1 MKFLTTLAVVLICYS
16 LFAALYN
23 NTVVKNA
30 QSHGKTTKKMANSM
44 LLWILPVIFLVVSR
58 FLTIIPAQEC
68 GVVITPSGVKQ
79 HTYYTGWHIIYP
91 WYNVQTM
98 DKTEQVYTCA
108 KRSDISRSDPDYK
121 SYKADA
127 TQSETVWTP
136 TIDGIK
142 MGFDISASWRIDPE
156 FAWWIYDNVSE
167 TDGKENGRFY
177 WLEENVI
184 KPKLK
189 SALALTTSKYTPI
202 QVYSTSREEIQAIV
216 LERMK
221 KDIQSYHLILDQIDI
236 REVYYNSDYETALN
250 QKKLEEQKALTL
262 VEVTKQKEELKKQAE
277 IDKDI
282 QILTAEGEAEAL
294 KIKGA
299 SVSSNPKIVQLEWIS
314 KWDGKLP
321 EIMTG
326 DGNGLLLNLD
336 K

>member
-1 MKFLTTLAVVLICYS
+1 MKYLNIIAIVLICYS

-23 NTVVKNA
+23 NTVVKSEQNK
-30 QSHGKTTKKMANSM
+30 GKTTKKMTNS
-44 LLWILPVIFLVVSR
+44 LFLWLIPVIYFAVSS

-68 GVVITPSGVKQ
+68 GVVITPSGVKHQ
-79 HTYYTGWHIIYP
+79 TYYTGWHFILP

-108 KRSDISRSDPDYK
+108 KRTDVSRNDPNYK
-121 SYKADA
+121 AYKADA

-156 FAWWIYDNVSE
+156 YAWWIYDNVSE

-221 KDIQSYHLILDQIDI
+221 NDIQSYHLILDQIDI

-277 IDKDI
+277 IEKGI
-282 QILTAEGEAEAL
+282 QILNAEGEAEAL

-299 SVSSNPKIVQLEWIS
+299 SVSSNPKIVQLEWIQ

-326 DGNGLLLNLD
+326 DGGGLLLNLE

>member
-1 MKFLTTLAVVLICYS
+1 MKYLNIIAVILICYS
-16 LFAALYN
+16 LFAAFYN
-23 NTVVKNA
+23 NTVVKSQQNK
-30 QSHGKTTKKMANSM
+30 GKSAKKLSNSM
-44 LLWILPVIFLVVSR
+44 FLWIIPVIFLVVTR

-79 HTYYTGWHIIYP
+79 HTYYTGWHFIYP
-91 WYNVQTM
+91 WYTVQTM

-108 KRSDISRSDPDYK
+108 KRTDVSRSDPNYK

-127 TQSETVWTP
+127 TQAETVWTP

-156 FAWWIYDNVSE
+156 YAWWIYDNVSE

-202 QVYSTSREEIQAIV
+202 QVYSTSREEIQAFV

-221 KDIQSYHLILDQIDI
+221 NDIKSYHLILDQIDI
-236 REVYYNSDYETALN
+236 REVYYNSEYETAIN

-262 VEVTKQKEELKKQAE
+262 SEVTKQKEELKKQAE
-277 IDKDI
+277 IEKDI
-282 QILTAEGEAEAL
+282 QILNAEGEAEAL

-299 SVSSNPKIVQLEWIS
+299 SVSSNPKIVQLEWIN

-326 DGNGLLLNLD
+326 DGNGLLLNID

>member
-1 MKFLTTLAVVLICYS
+1 MKYLNIIAILMICYS
-16 LFAALYN
+16 LIAAFYN
-23 NTVVKNA
+23 NIIFKDEQKKGRTP
-30 QSHGKTTKKMANSM
+30 KKMTNSI
-44 LLWILPVIFLVVSR
+44 LLWLIPAIFLCITR

-91 WYNVQTM
+91 WYEVQTM

-108 KRSDISRSDPDYK
+108 KRTDISRNDPNYK
-121 SYKADA
+121 SYKAEA

-156 FAWWIYDNVSE
+156 YAWWIYDNVSE

-202 QVYSTSREEIQAIV
+202 QVYSTSREEIQAYV

-221 KDIQSYHLILDQIDI
+221 NDIQSYHLILDQIDI
-236 REVYYNSDYETALN
+236 REVYYNSEYETAIN
-250 QKKLEEQKALTL
+250 QKKLEEQKSLTL
-262 VEVTKQKEELKKQAE
+262 SEVTKQKEELKKQAE
-277 IDKDI
+277 IEKDI
-282 QILTAEGEAEAL
+282 QILNAEGEAEAL

-299 SVSSNPKIVQLEWIS
+299 SVSSNPKIVQLEWIN

-326 DGNGLLLNLD
+326 DGNGLLLNLE